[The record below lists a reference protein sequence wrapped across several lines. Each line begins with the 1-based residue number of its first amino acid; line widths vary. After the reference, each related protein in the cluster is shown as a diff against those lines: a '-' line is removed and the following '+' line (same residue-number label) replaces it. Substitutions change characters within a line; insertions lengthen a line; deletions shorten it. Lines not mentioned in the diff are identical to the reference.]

1 MEGAMMGGERADGVP
16 TGAAALRWR
25 LRAPGIVIVPGAT
38 DALTARV
45 IEEAGF
51 DAVYATGAGIA
62 NASFG
67 MPDLGLTTM
76 TEVVGQ
82 VGRIADAVRVPVIA
96 DADTGYGGPLNVA
109 RTVRELERVGVAAI
123 QLEDQVSPKRCG
135 HFAGKEV
142 IPTGEM
148 LQKIAAAR
156 HARRDPDLLLIARTD
171 ARAPEG
177 FAAAVARGRAY
188 AAAGADVI
196 FVEAPQTV
204 EELRELPRAIPAPLL
219 VNMVEGGRTP
229 LLDAAELEALG
240 YRLVLFAN
248 TALRVAV
255 RAVQDAMRVLQRD
268 GTTGA
273 LLERM
278 VAWDERQRLVDLPR
292 YEELDRRFASTGDS
306 PDPVAPARP
315 EPGTR

>member
-1 MEGAMMGGERADGVP
+1 MMGDDRADVAM
-16 TGAAALRWR
+16 TRAAILRRR
-25 LRAPGIVIVPGAT
+25 LRAPGILVVPGAA

-67 MPDLGLTTM
+67 IPDLGLTTM
-76 TEVVGQ
+76 TEVVVQ

-109 RTVRELERVGVAAI
+109 RTIRELERAGVAAI
-123 QLEDQVSPKRCG
+123 QIEDQVSPKRCG

-142 IPTGEM
+142 IPTDEM

-177 FAAAVARGRAY
+177 FAMAVARGRAY
-188 AAAGADVI
+188 ALAGADVI
-196 FVEAPQTV
+196 FVEAPQTM

-219 VNMVEGGRTP
+219 INMVEGGKTP
-229 LLDAAELEALG
+229 LLGATELEAMG
-240 YRLVLFAN
+240 YRLALFAN
-248 TALRVAV
+248 TALRIAV
-255 RAVQDAMRVLQRD
+255 RAVQDAMGVLYRD
-268 GTTGA
+268 GATGA

-292 YEELDRRFASTGDS
+292 YEELDRRFAAAGSTLD
-306 PDPVAPARP
+306 AATPARP
-315 EPGTR
+315 GSETR

>member
-1 MEGAMMGGERADGVP
+1 M
-16 TGAAALRWR
+16 
-25 LRAPGIVIVPGAT
+25 IVPGAA

-67 MPDLGLTTM
+67 IPDLGLTTM

-204 EELRELPRAIPAPLL
+204 EELRELPGAIPVPLL
-219 VNMVEGGRTP
+219 VNMVEGGKTP
-229 LLDAAELEALG
+229 LLGAAELEALG
-240 YRLVLFAN
+240 YRLVIFAN

-255 RAVQDAMRVLQRD
+255 RAVQDAMRVLHRD

-292 YEELDRRFASTGDS
+292 YEELDRRFASAGAT
-306 PDPVAPARP
+306 PDPSAPARP
-315 EPGTR
+315 ESGPR

>member
-1 MEGAMMGGERADGVP
+1 MMGGERADGVP

-171 ARAPEG
+171 A
-177 FAAAVARGRAY
+177 
-188 AAAGADVI
+188 AAGADVI

-306 PDPVAPARP
+306 PDPVVPARP

>member
-1 MEGAMMGGERADGVP
+1 MEGTMMGGERADGVP

-171 ARAPEG
+171 A
-177 FAAAVARGRAY
+177 
-188 AAAGADVI
+188 AAGADVI

-306 PDPVAPARP
+306 PDPVVPARP